1 MKLDMTISERDKKLL
16 VILFSFLVI
25 AGAYYFG
32 YSKLVAQTETY
43 NSEIITLRNK
53 KTELSSKVANKEK
66 YIADTTTF
74 NQHFDE
80 TLLNYSNGSTQ
91 LLSIDFLNK
100 LENLTG
106 TWIKSTSF
114 SSPVSIYTFG
124 SKASSNPSANT
135 AKAYSTDMAG
145 YKTTL
150 TVSYQ
155 SEYDQFKNL
164 VKLINEYDKK
174 NTIDNITMS
183 YDNANG
189 YVTGT
194 MTVSMYSITGK
205 DRTYTDPTFDVET
218 GKDNIF
224 EVK

>member
-16 VILFSFLVI
+16 VILFSFLII

-100 LENLTG
+100 LESLTG

-164 VKLINEYDKK
+164 LKLINEYDKK

-205 DRTYTDPTFDVET
+205 DRAYTDPTFDVET